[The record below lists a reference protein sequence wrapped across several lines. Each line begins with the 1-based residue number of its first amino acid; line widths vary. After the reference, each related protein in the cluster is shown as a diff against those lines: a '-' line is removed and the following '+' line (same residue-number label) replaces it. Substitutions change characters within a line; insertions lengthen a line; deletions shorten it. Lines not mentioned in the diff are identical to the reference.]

1 MQTDFIV
8 RCSGRLE
15 YASTLIGAAIL
26 GYIILRLHNWVPFP
40 VDIFLLFVGLVAAIS
55 IVISFI
61 KAKIQY
67 IEVDSEGITMHM
79 GLFNK
84 KTTYVPYERVTNVSV
99 HRSFLERIF
108 RLGSLQVDTA
118 GTNQAEISMH
128 NIPSNF
134 LERIVKATQRNIGND
149 EGI

>member
-15 YASTLIGAAIL
+15 YATTIIGAVIL
-26 GYIILRLHNWVPFP
+26 CYVVLRLHNWVPFP
-40 VDIFLLFVGLVAAIS
+40 LDILFLFIGLVAAIS

-67 IEVDSEGITMHM
+67 IEVDSEGITMHI

-84 KTTYVPYERVTNVSV
+84 KTTYVPYERVTNVGV
-99 HRSFLERIF
+99 HRTLLERIF
-108 RLGSLQVDTA
+108 KLGSLQVDTA
-118 GTNQAEISMH
+118 GTNKAEINMR
-128 NIPSNF
+128 NIPSKY
-134 LERIVKATQRNIGND
+134 LDRIVKSTQRNIGAD